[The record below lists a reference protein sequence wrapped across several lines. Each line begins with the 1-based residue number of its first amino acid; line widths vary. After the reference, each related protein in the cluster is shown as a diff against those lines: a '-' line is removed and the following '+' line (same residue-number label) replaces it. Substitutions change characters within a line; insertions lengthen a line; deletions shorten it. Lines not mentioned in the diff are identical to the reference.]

1 MTLAASTRRTATRHE
16 LYQAVV
22 QETVHLI
29 DGVDDVV
36 ANLANVA
43 ALLRQRFGFF
53 WVGFY
58 FLRGDRL
65 VLGPF
70 QGSPACVYLEKPHG
84 VCWAAVLRESPV
96 VVPDVHQF
104 PGHIACDPESK
115 SEIVVPLRDKSGRI
129 RGVLDVDSDQLAAF
143 DDEDVHG
150 LSRLAEVLAEV
161 WG

>member
-1 MTLAASTRRTATRHE
+1 MLAASTQRTPTRHE
-16 LYQAVV
+16 VYQVIV

-29 DGVDDVV
+29 NGVDDVV

>member
-1 MTLAASTRRTATRHE
+1 MTLAASTQRTPTRHE
-16 LYQAVV
+16 VYQVIV

-29 DGVDDVV
+29 NGVDDVV

-150 LSRLAEVLAEV
+150 LSRLAEVLAKV
-161 WG
+161 WD

>member
-1 MTLAASTRRTATRHE
+1 MLAASTRRTATRHE
-16 LYQAVV
+16 VYQVVV
-22 QETVHLI
+22 QETFHLI

-129 RGVLDVDSDQLAAF
+129 RGVLDVDSDQLAAV

-150 LSRLAEVLAEV
+150 LSRLAEVLTKV
-161 WG
+161 WD